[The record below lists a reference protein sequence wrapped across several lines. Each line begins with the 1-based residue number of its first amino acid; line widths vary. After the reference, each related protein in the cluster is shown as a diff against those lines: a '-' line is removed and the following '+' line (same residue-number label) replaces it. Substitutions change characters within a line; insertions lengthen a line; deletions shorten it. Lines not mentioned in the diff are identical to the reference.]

1 MISFP
6 LKTIGKLILASA
18 SPRRKSLLQE
28 LGLDFEIIEAQV
40 EETPVAGESSLEF
53 VLRLARD
60 KAEDVSHSN
69 SASWVLGADT
79 IVVHAGEILGK
90 PRDAK
95 EALEVLQTLAGN
107 NHQVHT
113 GFCVMNGIEKISVNR
128 VVTTEVSFYPFSR
141 DIAAA
146 YVATGEPLDKAGAY
160 GIQGSGGFLV
170 EKINGSYSNV
180 VGLPLVEVIEE
191 LLRFKVVAARK
202 E

>member
-6 LKTIGKLILASA
+6 LKTVAKLILASA

-28 LGLDFEIIEAQV
+28 LGLDFEIIEAQI
-40 EETPVAGESSLEF
+40 EENPAAGESPQEF
-53 VLRLARD
+53 VMRAASD
-60 KAEDVSHSN
+60 KAAAVSRKN
-69 SASWVLGADT
+69 VGSWVLGSDT
-79 IVVHAGEILGK
+79 VVVHGGKILGK

-95 EALEVLQTLAGN
+95 EALSVLQTLAGQK
-107 NHQVHT
+107 HLVHT
-113 GFCVMNGIEKISVNR
+113 GFCLLHGKERIAVRR

-160 GIQGSGGFLV
+160 GIQGSGSFLV
-170 EKINGSYSNV
+170 ERINGSYTNV
-180 VGLPLVEVIEE
+180 VGLPLVEVVEE
-191 LLRFKVVAARK
+191 LLRNKVVEPRK